1 MAIQIKKAE
10 RTQAKLRVGLFGPSG
25 SGKSMSALRMAHG
38 LCGDWNKVC
47 VIDTENN
54 SAHLYSHLGPYS
66 VIGLAAPYTPEAY
79 MDAIKAAEEAGF
91 EVIIVDSITH
101 EWAGEGGILEMADA
115 LAKDAKSSFTV
126 WSKLTPRHN
135 KFIETILRASAHM
148 ICCGRSKQ
156 DYAINQTEKN
166 GKTVNVPEKIG
177 LKAVTREGF
186 DYEMTVAFDLM
197 ISHYAI
203 STKDRTSI
211 FQDKPEHIIS
221 EETGKRLK
229 EWNDGGKPDIN
240 IFKRQVMLQLKR
252 LELELPP
259 TPAEVPGYLR
269 VVTPKLTDLQ
279 RTDENLPA
287 IVEALKAIP
296 DGNAAK
302 ERIWLKPTAPAQ
314 AAQAAPAAATAPQA
328 DEVPPPAPDEAPE
341 PVYEPEP
348 SSEELQ
354 PGDIPF

>member
-66 VIGLAAPYTPEAY
+66 VIGLTAPYTPEAY
-79 MDAIKAAEEAGF
+79 IEAIKVAEQADF
-91 EVIIVDSITH
+91 EVIIIDSITH
-101 EWAGEGGILEMADA
+101 EWAGEGGILEIADA
-115 LAKDAKSSFTV
+115 LSKDAKNSYMV
-126 WSKLTPRHN
+126 WGKLTPRHN
-135 KFIETILRASAHM
+135 KFIERILQSSAHV

-156 DYAINQTEKN
+156 DYALNQIEKN
-166 GKTVNVPEKIG
+166 GKTITVPEKMG

-186 DYEMTVAFDLM
+186 DYEMTVAFDLA
-197 ISHYAI
+197 ISHYAT

-221 EETGKRLK
+221 EETGRRLK
-229 EWNDGGKPDIN
+229 EWNDEGKPDIN
-240 IFKRQVMLQLKR
+240 IFKRQVMVQLKR
-252 LELELPP
+252 LQLELPP
-259 TPAEVPGYLR
+259 TPGEIPPYLR
-269 VVTPKLTDLQ
+269 LVIPKLTDLQ
-279 RTDENLPA
+279 LTDENLPA

-296 DGNAAK
+296 DAQTAK
-302 ERIWLKPTAPAQ
+302 ERMWLKPSAPAQ
-314 AAQAAPAAATAPQA
+314 AAQAAPAAAETPEA
-328 DEVPPPAPDEAPE
+328 DQVPPPPPDEAPE
-341 PVYEPEP
+341 PVYEPEHP
-348 SSEELQ
+348 TEELQ

>member
-1 MAIQIKKAE
+1 MAIQIRKAE

-66 VIGLAAPYTPEAY
+66 VIGLKAPYTPEAY
-79 MDAIKAAEEAGF
+79 IEAIKAAEEAAF
-91 EVIIVDSITH
+91 EVIIIDSITH

-115 LAKDAKSSFTV
+115 LGKDAKSSFTV
-126 WSKLTPRHN
+126 WAKLTPRHN
-135 KFIETILRASAHM
+135 KFIETILRSSTHM

-156 DYAINQTEKN
+156 DYAINQTEKH

-197 ISHYAI
+197 ISHYAV

-211 FQDKPEHIIS
+211 FQDHPEHIIT
-221 EETGKRLK
+221 EETGKRLRD
-229 EWNDGGKPDIN
+229 WNDGGKPDPLVLKKHIM
-240 IFKRQVMLQLKR
+240 VQLRR
-252 LELELPP
+252 LEIELPP
-259 TPAEVPGYLR
+259 TSSEVAGYLR
-269 VVTPKLTDLQ
+269 AIMPTLTGYDLTDDNLGNILDALRSLTPETAHAALRPKPVTPPVAAQED
-279 RTDENLPA
+279 RSEALPA
-287 IVEALKAIP
+287 QSDDAPLPSP
-296 DGNAAK
+296 D
-302 ERIWLKPTAPAQ
+302 
-314 AAQAAPAAATAPQA
+314 
-328 DEVPPPAPDEAPE
+328 DAPD
-341 PVYEPEP
+341 PVYEPDTASLNPE
-348 SSEELQ
+348 
-354 PGDIPF
+354 DIPF